1 MRELLCFQTTKGGVM
16 GGIPVLTLMALL
28 VGMAAMM
35 LMQGRPRRE
44 KVAIGIPAIA
54 FMGYA
59 LVTGL

>member
-1 MRELLCFQTTKGGVM
+1 M
-16 GGIPVLTLMALL
+16 GEISILTLIALL
-28 VGMAAMM
+28 VGVAAMF

-44 KVAIGIPAIA
+44 KVAIGIPAMG